1 MHRRATTF
9 TILPALALMSF
20 MAMSIS
26 PATADDND
34 DDRTVSVT
42 ATGSVEA
49 APDQAVYST
58 GVMTEAATAREALTE
73 NSARMA
79 NVIDGLKGLGIAA
92 KDIQTQSLNIM
103 PRHANNSSSSREGR
117 APAIS
122 GYQVVNSVRIVVRD
136 LKRLGDVLDKA
147 VSLGANYGGG
157 IQFVVSNAET
167 LLDRARELAM
177 ENALRRAQ
185 LFAKAS
191 NTTVHKVLT
200 ISEGGGHV
208 PVRPMVHA
216 RAAMAAAPVP
226 VESGSETLTAIVSVT
241 YELK

>member
-1 MHRRATTF
+1 MHRRANTAAT
-9 TILPALALMSF
+9 LSALALMSF
-20 MAMSIS
+20 MAMSPS
-26 PATADDND
+26 PATAND

-49 APDQAVYST
+49 APDRAVYST

-73 NSARMA
+73 NSTRMA

-103 PRHANNSSSSREGR
+103 PRHTSNSASSRDGR
-117 APAIS
+117 APTIS
-122 GYQVVNSVRIVVRD
+122 GYQVVNSVRIVVKD
-136 LKRLGDVLDKA
+136 LKRLGEVLDKA

-157 IQFVVSNAET
+157 IQFAVSNEET
-167 LLDRARELAM
+167 LLDKARELAM

-200 ISEGGGHV
+200 ISEGGGHI

-216 RAAMAAAPVP
+216 RAAMAASSVP
-226 VESGSETLTAIVSVT
+226 VESGSETLTATVTVT